1 MIINVDLTVR
11 RERCST
17 NGRNCCGSE
26 DKSSLMSPHLPN
38 SCRFRMSELPC
49 IPPII
54 DRRNRGLDGYQQF
67 RLARE
72 KFRLDLFDKRF
83 AVFSAQ

>member
-1 MIINVDLTVR
+1 
-11 RERCST
+11 
-17 NGRNCCGSE
+17 
-26 DKSSLMSPHLPN
+26 MSD
-38 SCRFRMSELPC
+38 LPC

-72 KFRLDLFDKRF
+72 KIRLDLFDKRF
-83 AVFSAQ
+83 AVFFSAVVMLSMENSSTHGPDYGDIIFFQYSALSF